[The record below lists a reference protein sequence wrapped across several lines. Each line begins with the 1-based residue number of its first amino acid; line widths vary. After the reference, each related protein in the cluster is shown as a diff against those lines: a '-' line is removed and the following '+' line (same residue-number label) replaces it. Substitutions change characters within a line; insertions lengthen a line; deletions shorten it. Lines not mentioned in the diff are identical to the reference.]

1 MAKNSNN
8 SNSKGPKKP
17 WDPQFIALYVIIAL
31 MFIIPFI
38 PFTTL
43 LSSLQERSIKETS
56 YNNFTSMVQ
65 NKDIEKVTINF
76 VDPKFKFTDKQ
87 GKTYTTDNPRTED
100 FKEYLLKNNVE
111 VVEANSD
118 TSTNMLIY
126 NLLQLVFLILFGY
139 IVYHNFIKPRQS
151 GKKKSR
157 RVTSSVKFTHIA
169 GNEEVKEDMEFLVEF
184 LKNPQKYNEMGAK
197 LPKGVILY
205 GPPGTG
211 KTMMAKA
218 IAGEAH
224 VPFLYASGSEF
235 MEMYVGVGAKR
246 VRELFGEA
254 KKIAPCVIFIDEIDA
269 VGSKRSPNASNGEK
283 DQTLNALLTELDGF
297 NGSCGIIVLAATN
310 RKDILDDALTR
321 SGRFDRHV
329 YVPLPQQKDRLEIL
343 KIYAQNKKLSSDVSL
358 QSLARETV
366 GFSGADL
373 ATLINEST
381 IIAVNKG
388 HNEITK
394 DDIDD
399 AFFRVVMEGD
409 KKKNRH
415 IDEYQRNLV
424 AWHEAGHALVAKLV
438 GKDSIPKVT
447 IIPSTSGAG
456 GVTFRVPEQ
465 ESLTSKEYLMNNVK
479 IAYGGRIAEYLLL
492 KDENKITTGASND
505 IKQATNTIRQL
516 IEIYGMSEHIG
527 MLNLTMFDKLN
538 EGEIL
543 NEAKKL
549 SKKLYHDTLDLLT
562 KNKNLLEDIANK
574 LIEKE
579 TIYEDELDAIIGAK

>member
-1 MAKNSNN
+1 MAKNSN
-8 SNSKGPKKP
+8 NSKGPKKP
-17 WDPQFIALYVIIAL
+17 WDPQFIALYIIIIL
-31 MFIIPFI
+31 MLIIPFI

-43 LSSLQERSIKETS
+43 LSSLQDRAIKETT

-65 NKDIEKVTINF
+65 NQNVEKVTINF
-76 VDPKFKFTDKQ
+76 LEPKFKFTDKE
-87 GKTYTTDNPRTED
+87 GNSYTTDNPRTED

-111 VVEANSD
+111 VVESTSD
-118 TSTNMLIY
+118 TSTNMIIY
-126 NLLQLVFLILFGY
+126 NLLQLVFLILFAY
-139 IVYHNFIKPRQS
+139 IVYNNFIKPRQS

-157 RVTSSVKFTHIA
+157 RVTSNVKFSHIA

-184 LKNPQKYNEMGAK
+184 LKNPKKYNEMGAK

-211 KTMMAKA
+211 KTMLAKA

-269 VGSKRSPNASNGEK
+269 VGAKRSQNASNGEK

-329 YVPLPQQKDRLEIL
+329 YVPLPQQRDRLEIL
-343 KIYAQNKKLSSDVSL
+343 KIYATDKKLASDVSL
-358 QSLARETV
+358 ENIARETV

-373 ATLINEST
+373 ATLINESA
-381 IIAVNKG
+381 ILAVNKG

-394 DDIDD
+394 EDIDD

-438 GKDSIPKVT
+438 SKDSIPKVT

-492 KDENKITTGASND
+492 NDENKITTGASND

-562 KNKNLLEDIANK
+562 KNKNILEDIANK

-579 TIYEDELDAIIGAK
+579 TIYEDELDIIIGVTK